1 MAHAVDREA
10 GPDDS
15 WSDSLVVCFPLLNC
29 KSVNDTRH
37 LPIAC
42 HLHTR
47 YNLVAWIAEQ
57 GSYTLEDAMVDFYT
71 YRIQRPVRSGL
82 EIVQVNPSAFAAN
95 ALTGATVTVKFSVAT
110 SDTTKLR

>member
-10 GPDDS
+10 GPDLGLTLS
-15 WSDSLVVCFPLLNC
+15 TCVFLCCIANR
-29 KSVNDTRH
+29 KMTRH

-57 GSYTLEDAMVDFYT
+57 GSYALEDAMVDFYT

-95 ALTGATVTVKFSVAT
+95 ALTGASVTVKYSVAT